1 MQSIG
6 LVDLLIDELLN
17 DIERRIASQD
27 IVENGEESQNAK
39 DQWTTLLFDWFI
51 YFSLLYYSID
61 WLIDL
66 FDLFQCLLKYL
77 NYHLISIYLCG
88 FYPDHAII
96 SHVVVIGDSFNI
108 YLSTIKKNVW
118 PGIYEWNNESFSLNM
133 KLKVKT

>member
-6 LVDLLIDELLN
+6 LVDLLIDGLLN

-39 DQWTTLLFDWFI
+39 NQWTTLLF
-51 YFSLLYYSID
+51 D

-77 NYHLISIYLCG
+77 NYHLISICLCG

-108 YLSTIKKNVW
+108 YLGTIKKNAW
-118 PGIYEWNNESFSLNM
+118 PRIYEWNNENFSLNM

>member
-1 MQSIG
+1 M
-6 LVDLLIDELLN
+6 LN
-17 DIERRIASQD
+17 GMNCLNCWMMENRFTRHCRERRRKPKCQRSVNHFI
-27 IVENGEESQNAK
+27 I
-39 DQWTTLLFDWFI
+39 WLIYLFFFTLLFDW
-51 YFSLLYYSID
+51 LID
-61 WLIDL
+61 WFIWFIWL
-66 FDLFQCLLKYL
+66 FDLFQCLLKCL

-118 PGIYEWNNESFSLNM
+118 PGIYEWNNENFSLNM